1 MPSTYCLLS
10 NGGLHFLPYHNS
22 NSTDIS
28 LTRSDIGENT
38 TGTKDSGQSM
48 PLPSQSAFGIASS
61 SSLPGMVPKD
71 SSSRIFSTIFT
82 SKARNQ
88 YPQQTS
94 SIMGISSNSVAS
106 TVSSSCQSCVSN
118 ADWLVSGGK
127 QDDYSLS
134 KSRSTSPSVA
144 KEVEKCCAHSIY
156 LPDRYIEPT
165 ESSNQKL
172 QVRQMLLEIFPE
184 WGNNEDFIELHELTG
199 GITNMLLKC
208 TYKGPENVQNGYKTV
223 LIRTYG
229 RGTGL
234 LIDRDREFVS
244 HLVLNSY
251 NLAPK
256 VFARFGNGLVYGF
269 IEGRALHFDELSNPS
284 VYPFI
289 ASRLGQWHRTVRV
302 KVIEEGLR
310 RMRLEFRQSEKV
322 EVSKKRPGNIWE
334 LIKGWIDILPQIEG
348 LVAVCDK
355 NQDLQQVRMD
365 AKDPESIQLTLKQ
378 ILSRELE
385 WLASEIG
392 DFSPQVAAHSDLLC
406 GNIII
411 PSELSRELEEAG
423 RNSKISAR
431 HLHFDTN
438 PIAFIDY
445 EYMMPGPR
453 AFDIS
458 NHFQEWQ
465 GFACDKSL
473 IPKPVRTNQLLR
485 KWCTSYLQ
493 KEGSEVTEVMIDDLI
508 DEISLYY
515 GMPGFYWGIW
525 AGIQSTISLI
535 DFDYGGYSGKR
546 LVEYWNWKRWYLKEK
561 GSRLYKCLK

>member
-38 TGTKDSGQSM
+38 TGTKIPGQGM

-61 SSLPGMVPKD
+61 SSLPGSVPKD
-71 SSSRIFSTIFT
+71 SSGRIYSSIFT

-94 SIMGISSNSVAS
+94 SIMAASSNSISSRAS
-106 TVSSSCQSCVSN
+106 STCVSQGSR
-118 ADWLVSGGK
+118 ADWPGLSDRKYESVS
-127 QDDYSLS
+127 S
-134 KSRSTSPSVA
+134 KSRSASPSVA
-144 KEVEKCCAHSIY
+144 KEVAKCCAHSIY
-156 LPDRYIEPT
+156 LPDRYIEPS
-165 ESSNQKL
+165 ESSNQKQ
-172 QVRQMLLEIFPE
+172 QVKRMLLEIFPE
-184 WGNNEDFIELHELTG
+184 WDNNEDLIELHELTG
-199 GITNMLLKC
+199 GITNMLLEC
-208 TYKGPENVQNGYKTV
+208 TYTGTQTTPNGYKTV

-251 NLAPK
+251 SLAPK

-269 IEGRALHFDELSNPS
+269 IEGRALRFDELSNPS

-289 ASRLGQWHRTVRV
+289 ASRLGEWHRTVRV
-302 KVIEEGLR
+302 DVIEESLR
-310 RMRLEFRQSEKV
+310 RLRLEFRQNEKA
-322 EVSKKRPGNIWE
+322 EPFKKRPSDIWE
-334 LIKGWIDILPQIEG
+334 LMKGWIDILPQIDG
-348 LVAVCDK
+348 LVNVCNSNRDI
-355 NQDLQQVRMD
+355 QQVGMHKK
-365 AKDPESIQLTLKQ
+365 ASNLSNLTLKQ
-378 ILSRELE
+378 ILSEELV

-392 DFSPQVAAHSDLLC
+392 HSSPQVTAHSDLLS

-411 PSELSRELEEAG
+411 PSEMSEELEKTG
-423 RNSKISAR
+423 RHTAKASSYTGSG
-431 HLHFDTN
+431 TN

-445 EYMMPGPR
+445 EYMMPAPR

-465 GFACDKSL
+465 GFSCDKSL
-473 IPKPVRTNQLLR
+473 VPKPERENELLR

-493 KEGSEVTEVMIDDLI
+493 QEGSHVTRNMIDDLI

-535 DFDYGGYSGKR
+535 DFDYGGYSGQR
-546 LVEYWNWKRWYLKEK
+546 LVEYWDWKRGYLKK
-561 GSRLYKCLK
+561 KQGSS